1 MGKKIVSFVA
11 DEEEWEE
18 FVRKFKS
25 ASAKLREL
33 IHQTLQE
40 SEEDKNGTKM

>member
-11 DEEEWEE
+11 DEEEWER
-18 FVRKFKS
+18 FVRKYKS

-33 IHQTLQE
+33 IHKAL
-40 SEEDKNGTKM
+40 EEEEGDFIGA

>member
-11 DEEEWEE
+11 DEDDWEE
-18 FVRKFKS
+18 FVRRYKS

-33 IHQTLQE
+33 IRKAL
-40 SEEDKNGTKM
+40 EEEENGTKM